1 VNVRTCL
8 ICSDEKQRADPSS
21 AGGGTGTAA
30 NLVFFAGDGPV
41 AAMVLVAVLRAAR
54 LTGAAALLGTAGG
67 SCAVTARVVGRAT
80 LVDVVGGDGRFT
92 AVAAAATATAAAAG
106 TEVEAVVVATAATE
120 RVLDRAFS
128 ACLSAKCLARRSLR
142 TCRLCCCM
150 SARSSRS
157 SSLGAGAVGGTSA
170 GLTSCER
177 LRVTTG
183 SALCGVCERDESVD
197 ETCDERRTR
206 PGEARTGTR
215 PKNVNVSGWNGVP
228 SSCQCGQSANSHAS
242 SSLESAAHGQS
253 ALNATRCKPD
263 VHSNSSVLST
273 MPSA

>member
-1 VNVRTCL
+1 
-8 ICSDEKQRADPSS
+8 
-21 AGGGTGTAA
+21 
-30 NLVFFAGDGPV
+30 
-41 AAMVLVAVLRAAR
+41 MVLVVVLRAAR

-67 SCAVTARVVGRAT
+67 SSAATARVMGRAT

-92 AVAAAATATAAAAG
+92 AVVAAVAAG
-106 TEVEAVVVATAATE
+106 TEVEAVEAVVVATAATE

-142 TCRLCCCM
+142 TFRLCCCM

-157 SSLGAGAVGGTSA
+157 SSLGAAAVGGTSA

-183 SALCGVCERDESVD
+183 STLCGVCERDDSVD

-206 PGEARTGTR
+206 PGVVCDDEARTGTR
-215 PKNVNVSGWNGVP
+215 PKNVCVSGWNGVP

-242 SSLESAAHGQS
+242 STFECGCIARSERSERDPAQTRRTLEFVGAVEDAERVTRGTKRRAHSCRLTASFFEKSQ
-253 ALNATRCKPD
+253 R
-263 VHSNSSVLST
+263 
-273 MPSA
+273 

>member
-1 VNVRTCL
+1 
-8 ICSDEKQRADPSS
+8 
-21 AGGGTGTAA
+21 
-30 NLVFFAGDGPV
+30 
-41 AAMVLVAVLRAAR
+41 MVLVAVLRAAR
-54 LTGAAALLGTAGG
+54 LTGAGALLGTAGG

-92 AVAAAATATAAAAG
+92 AVAAVAAAATAAVAAVAAG

-253 ALNATRCKPD
+253 ALNATRCKRD